1 MMVVVGCAGD
11 PDNVQVDLAPGL
23 ISSLDG
29 VTTVNAVVL
38 AGSTPLED
46 EAVRITVDYKD
57 RNGMDHMIAP
67 IDAKTD
73 SRGVVSQPLTGLTW
87 DGIGTVTVTT
97 SNMITG
103 TATFTVLDRTPP
115 TVEILPPTADKKVGL
130 GLPID
135 VQVKV
140 TDEIGIST
148 VVLDATGGTQGTR
161 QTLVGSGTQMTTI
174 TFRLFVPQNPPANNT
189 IELHAL
195 ASDLSGNFGVAAP
208 VTLTIDPTITIATP
222 PGLMGTLLTDGTAS
236 QIVNP
241 RAIAMSPKD
250 SQLYVADDANVTG
263 CTPSCVWKVD
273 PTNGT
278 VVSKSVNGVSQVE
291 GVAFDA
297 AGDNMYVSDSQNRIT
312 RYTWDAGTSTYINP
326 AQCVDPNQQQP
337 QNPYH
342 LVFDGTRILV
352 VDGQDQNLQ
361 TVVSACA
368 GTASGVALSA
378 QQTFDS
384 PRGVSLGATA
394 ADIFVSDNNND
405 RVSKV
410 DATTGTVTPFAN
422 VNSPYGM
429 EWLAGGTS
437 TFADSLMIASQQS
450 RIIESAKGNGQTN
463 AAAYLRNT
471 PIDVAISSGTMYI
484 VTTPSAN
491 NRGRIYKVTGF

>member
-1 MMVVVGCAGD
+1 MMVIVGCAGD
-11 PDNVQVDLAPGL
+11 PDNVQVDLAPAL

-29 VTTVNAVVL
+29 VTTVNAIVL

-46 EAVRITVDYKD
+46 EAVRITIDYKD
-57 RNGMDHMIAP
+57 RNGTDHPIAP

-97 SNMITG
+97 GNMIVG

-115 TVEILPPTADKKVGL
+115 TVEILPPTTDMKVGP

-140 TDEIGIST
+140 TDEIGISS
-148 VVLDATGGTQGTR
+148 VVLDATGGAQTTR
-161 QTLVGSGTQMTTI
+161 QTLVASGTQMATL
-174 TFRLFVPQNPPANNT
+174 TFRVTVPQNPQGNT

-195 ASDLSGNFGVAAP
+195 ASDLSGNFGVAPAM
-208 VTLTIDPTITIATP
+208 TLTIDPTITIATP
-222 PGLMGTLLTDGTAS
+222 PGLSGALLTDGTTS

-241 RAIAMSPKD
+241 TAIAMSPKD
-250 SQLYVADDANVTG
+250 NQLYVADVANVTG

-273 PTNGT
+273 PASG
-278 VVSKSVNGVSQVE
+278 SVAGKAVTGQGQIE

-297 AGDNMYVSDSQNRIT
+297 TGDNMYISDAQSRIT
-312 RYTWDAGTSTYINP
+312 RYTWDAGTMTYTNA
-326 AQCVDPNQQQP
+326 AQCIDQQNP

-352 VDGQDQNLQ
+352 TDGQNKNLQ
-361 TVVSACA
+361 TVAATCG
-368 GTASGVALSA
+368 GTGTGVALSA
-378 QQTFDS
+378 QNSFDS
-384 PRGVSLGATA
+384 PRGVALGAAVT
-394 ADIFVSDNNND
+394 DIFVSDNNND
-405 RVSKV
+405 RVSRV
-410 DATTGTVTPFAN
+410 DATTGQVTAYAN
-422 VNSPYGM
+422 INTPYGM

-437 TFADSLMIASQQS
+437 AFADSLMVAAQQS
-450 RIIESAKGNGQTN
+450 RIVESAKGNVTN

-471 PIDVAISSGTMYI
+471 PIDLTLSSGTMYI
-484 VTTPSAN
+484 LTSPSAN